1 MMTNLFKFFIAST
14 LLLFAACSDNDDD
27 HSNGK
32 TPLTLRINMPISVEQ
47 PKLKTLDAIF
57 TEVTSGQTI
66 QTREFTA
73 ASEGSY
79 TVTTQLKAG
88 TYNLTLNGVVSYTL
102 NSATVESYIEAS
114 REGITVTEGQPNEIS
129 IESSISTLTS
139 NDFVIEEIF
148 FTGTLT
154 PEGNQYDG
162 DKYVKITNN
171 TDRTLYAD
179 GLILMDSEF
188 LTVSKYNYTPDIM
201 SEFFS
206 ISNTLIVPG
215 KGKDYPVAPGK
226 SIVIA
231 DTAIDHRQYNPRSFD
246 LSKADF
252 EYHNERDDE
261 DVDNPLVPNMISSS
275 LGKDMMWTFHN
286 RGFKSYAIGRFGEGV
301 TAASFAQ
308 DNFYTAEYEMVVP
321 GHGSFPMSCEAW
333 KFPNAWITDAVNLSI
348 EEQFAW
354 IVTAPTL
361 DSGWSYC
368 GKIDHDQTRY
378 GKSVIRKSVKMADG
392 RTLLK
397 DTNNS
402 TVDFTP
408 ESTPSLM
415 Q

>member
-79 TVTTQLKAG
+79 TVTAQLKAG

-154 PEGNQYDG
+154 PDGSQYYG
-162 DKYVKITNN
+162 DQYVKITNN

-188 LTVSKYNYTPDIM
+188 LTVSKYDYTPDIM
-201 SEFFS
+201 NQFFS

-215 KGKDYPVAPGK
+215 NGKEYPVAPGK

-231 DTAIDHRQYNPRSFD
+231 DTAIDHREYNPRSFD

-261 DVDNPLVPNMISSS
+261 DVDNPQVPNMISSS
-275 LGKDMMWTFHN
+275 LGEDMMWTFHN

-301 TAASFAQ
+301 TAESFAR
-308 DNFYTAEYEMVVP
+308 DYSYTASYEMVVP
-321 GHGSFPMSCEAW
+321 NYGTFPMSTDTW
-333 KFPNAWITDAVNLSI
+333 KFPNEWITDAVNLSI
-348 EEQFAW
+348 EGEFAW

-368 GKIDHDQTRY
+368 GKVDRDQTRY